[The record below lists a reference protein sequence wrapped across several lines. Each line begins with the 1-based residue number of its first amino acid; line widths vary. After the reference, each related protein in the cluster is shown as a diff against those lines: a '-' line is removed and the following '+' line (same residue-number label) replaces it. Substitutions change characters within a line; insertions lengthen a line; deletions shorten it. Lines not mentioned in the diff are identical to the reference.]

1 MKMKT
6 VCMAT
11 LIAMSVSVAHMNN
24 ARADFLK
31 DLKNLADT
39 VENLGSDSKKKESAP
54 SYQTKKVNTAKDGEI
69 SDRNVDYAGYSEK
82 FLLTKEKLKKG
93 EINEVYDEREEER
106 KKKNKEPN
114 LLFSL
119 EQGMIGLGKSDRS
132 DAINYF
138 DYSEALI
145 SKHENKDKALS
156 FISNIAREGVKFA
169 GFDEFGYYEGEPYEK
184 ILMLNFKSIAY
195 LLEGE
200 RKAYNVTRRAINWQ
214 NSEKKEFDKKIK
226 KIKEEIKEKETEQ
239 EEKGNDVSSM
249 NLFSVIKKQYKES
262 NSKGLQV
269 PSAFVNPFGFYVAG
283 IVQEYDSYEDSSL
296 RDNAKIS
303 YKKALELNPKSRVL
317 KQAVKEIKNK
327 APKNKRLV
335 HVVVADGFAPEK
347 KVLRLD
353 YNIAGSAI
361 PVKLPLYE
369 QDKSKVSRVE
379 VLDAQGN
386 KLSTLSQ
393 VADIDAIAMR
403 HQYDS
408 LREQHLR
415 MTTSVIRTVFEGK
428 LFEEA
433 GIFGVIGKVIRDEQV
448 NPDMRSWMSLP
459 KQILASR
466 LYLSNNV
473 RTLQIVSYDKKG
485 RVLGKKKIKLP
496 ANEHGFVYARTID
509 NVVTVN
515 YSEKMWTKVK

>member
-1 MKMKT
+1 MKIKIIY
-6 VCMAT
+6 MA
-11 LIAMSVSVAHMNN
+11 LLMAVSVNIMNIN
-24 ARADFLK
+24 SAAAANPFK
-31 DLKNLADT
+31 DLIDT
-39 VENLGSDSKKKESAP
+39 VKKLDLDNEQKESVDLNKKKEI
-54 SYQTKKVNTAKDGEI
+54 NTAQDGEI
-69 SDRNVDYAGYSEK
+69 SGKNVNYAGYSEK
-82 FLLTKEKLKKG
+82 FLLTKEKIKKG
-93 EINEVYDEREEER
+93 KINEVYDEREDAL

-119 EQGMIGLGKSDRS
+119 EQGMIGLSKSDRS
-132 DAINYF
+132 DSINYF

-145 SKHENKDKALS
+145 NKHKNKGKAFSFLS
-156 FISNIAREGVKFA
+156 SVAKEGVKFA
-169 GFDEFGYYEGEPYEK
+169 GFDEFGHYDGEPYEK

-195 LLEGE
+195 MLEGE

-214 NSEKKEFDKKIK
+214 NIEKKKFDKKIK
-226 KIKEEIKEKETEQ
+226 EIKEEIKKEEKKQ
-239 EEKGNDVSSM
+239 EENGNDVSSM
-249 NLFSVIKKQYKES
+249 DLFSVIKHQYKES
-262 NSKGLQV
+262 NSKGLKV

-317 KQAVKEIKNK
+317 KQAVREIKEK

-353 YNIAGSAI
+353 YNIAGSLI
-361 PVKLPLYE
+361 PVKLPIYE
-369 QDKSKVSRVE
+369 QDKSKVSRVV

-393 VADIDAIAMR
+393 VADIEAIAMR

-408 LREQHLR
+408 LSEQHLR
-415 MTTSVIRTVFEGK
+415 MVGSIVRTVFEGK
-428 LFEEA
+428 LFEKA
-433 GIFGVIGKVIRDEQV
+433 GIFGAIGKAIRDDQV

-459 KQILASR
+459 KRILASR

-485 RVLGKKKIKLP
+485 NVLGKKKIKLP

-509 NVVTVN
+509 NVMTVN
-515 YSEKMWTKVK
+515 YSEKMWVKAR